1 MRFDHS
7 SWMGLRWLKE
17 QQNGFIGTTKYNILY
32 IYMPEC
38 VSVRIY
44 SKAISELR
52 HENTEKTQPK
62 EAWETQMLECWC

>member
-32 IYMPEC
+32 MPVC
-38 VSVRIY
+38 VCVRIY
-44 SKAISELR
+44 SKVISMFR

-62 EAWETQMLECWC
+62 EAWETKMFEC

>member
-1 MRFDHS
+1 
-7 SWMGLRWLKE
+7 
-17 QQNGFIGTTKYNILY
+17 
-32 IYMPEC
+32 MPEC

-62 EAWETQMLECWC
+62 EA